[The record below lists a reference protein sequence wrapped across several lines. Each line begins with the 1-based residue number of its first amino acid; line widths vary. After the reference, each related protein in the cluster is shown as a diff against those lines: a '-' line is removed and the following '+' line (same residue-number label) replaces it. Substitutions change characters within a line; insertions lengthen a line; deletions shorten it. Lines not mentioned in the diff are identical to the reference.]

1 MASQALAVW
10 INDRLGAPVDAFAP
24 PPRELEAETL
34 AALAEALRGGEVRTL
49 VSLDCNPVATA
60 PGDLDFVHLMQRA
73 PFRVHCGLYFDE
85 TAASFDLARAN
96 APPP

>member
-1 MASQALAVW
+1 MW

-24 PPRELEAETL
+24 PPPELEAETL

-60 PGDLDFVHLMQRA
+60 PGDLDFADLMQRA
-73 PFRVHCGLYFDE
+73 PFRVHFGLYFDE
-85 TAASFDLARAN
+85 TAAASTWHAAN
-96 APPP
+96 APSP